1 MIRIDTNAIVSIIS
15 NLGFPIV
22 VCIALFWLVI
32 KLNESF
38 NSTIDKLRNT
48 IDENTRLIDD
58 VLDHLKDAK
67 KGGE

>member
-1 MIRIDTNAIVSIIS
+1 MIIIDTQAIVSIIS
-15 NLGFPIV
+15 NLGFPIA

-38 NSTIDKLRNT
+38 NDTIDKLRNT
-48 IDENTRLIDD
+48 IDENTKLIDD